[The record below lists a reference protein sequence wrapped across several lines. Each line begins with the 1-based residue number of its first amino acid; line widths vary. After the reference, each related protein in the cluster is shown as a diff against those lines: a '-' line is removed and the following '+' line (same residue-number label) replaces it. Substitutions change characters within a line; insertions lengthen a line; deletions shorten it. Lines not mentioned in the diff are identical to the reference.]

1 MAIRVKYRRL
11 PKSPPFSPLSSKSVD
26 YYLKLAKKTGKL
38 NLTQKGLTE
47 IPKEVIDFS
56 NLHFDDEIRDEEPLK
71 VVDLSNNLITTIN
84 ELPESSFGSCTHLFL
99 KQNKLTHLPEQV
111 LPLFFLIH
119 KTCFVSS
126 FLSFFLSFLLH

>member
-11 PKSPPFSPLSSKSVD
+11 PKSPPISPLSSKSVD

-71 VVDLSNNLITTIN
+71 VVDLSNNLITAIN

-99 KQNKLTHLPEQV
+99 KQNRLTHLPEQV
-111 LPLFFLIH
+111 LPFF
-119 KTCFVSS
+119 
-126 FLSFFLSFLLH
+126 